1 MKEGKIKQ
9 PQQKKE
15 LLSKYVSQHPNCIVL
30 EKFGTTIV
38 YDKAGNIVREINKD
52 AENEV
57 KEITKYI
64 YDEKGNLIKVEHP
77 EV

>member
-1 MKEGKIKQ
+1 M
-9 PQQKKE
+9 
-15 LLSKYVSQHPNCIVL
+15 
-30 EKFGTTIV
+30 